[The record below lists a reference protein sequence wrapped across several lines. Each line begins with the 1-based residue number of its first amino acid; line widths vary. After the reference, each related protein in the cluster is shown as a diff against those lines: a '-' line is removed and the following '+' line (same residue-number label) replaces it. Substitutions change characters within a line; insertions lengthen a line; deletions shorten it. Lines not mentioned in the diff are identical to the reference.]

1 MKSILIAAFALVCLA
16 LPALAQ
22 PDHEAWRREVI
33 AVETAWNKAVSDRD
47 PKTIEGILDERFVF
61 VGPNGA
67 MADKA
72 GLLRMA
78 GNPDTTVEP
87 FVTENVNVRFYG
99 ESAVVTGFFNQ
110 RGTWKG
116 QPFSSRYAY
125 TDVYVRTPQGWKAVS
140 AHASIVPQ
148 PK

>member
-1 MKSILIAAFALVCLA
+1 MRRRVLA
-16 LPALAQ
+16 ALAFLCFAMPAAAE
-22 PDHEAWRREVI
+22 PDTEAWRREVM

-47 PKTIEGILDERFVF
+47 PKTIEGILDDRFVF

-72 GLLRMA
+72 GLVAMA
-78 GNPDTTVEP
+78 ATPDATVEP

-99 ESAVVTGFFNQ
+99 ETAVVTGHFDQ

-116 QPFSSRYAY
+116 KPFASRYAY
-125 TDVYVRTPQGWKAVS
+125 TDVYVRGPSGWKAVS
-140 AHASIVPQ
+140 AHATLVPQ
-148 PK
+148 AK